1 MFANGG
7 SVYIPPALR
16 YMAQNPDVF
25 NASTANARAR
35 GLSGKNMQGQIE
47 RDAALHY
54 AFHGQGEG
62 RQYGG
67 RTFLG
72 GLLEPRLGDTFGL
85 SPERKQELEN
95 ERDGIDN
102 LPVAAKEPAEG
113 LVGLVPIDN
122 IEAGQ
127 GDGGGKAKGGLVS
140 LAEGGEVYESSP
152 VVQGYLQS
160 NADVL
165 NHSVRVAQSQ
175 GVAPGLGFQRAVE
188 NAAREHWNT
197 YGKNEG
203 RSISGYG
210 DEGASL
216 MTTDSERMAISPP
229 TEREGIFANPVNPQ
243 MLAIAELL
251 KGTRRVYNEP
261 EDLYSTAFFGTNPQ
275 GGYYEPEYLQT
286 TRQID
291 DILGRINPV
300 YRRGIIGATS
310 GDSNEDMVAREM
322 DNALKGLFVRRGHL
336 GEIPSIYDRAGG
348 TPELT
353 RALGELGG
361 YDIDPTGRMSS
372 GTYGQNMQYKTIGGR
387 PISLADVSEANILR
401 DINSRFNSGSSREP
415 YEEDDIGPGGAT
427 FVRYDDTAQINP
439 EAGSILPD
447 GSMAPALIPGTGN
460 PVEFQTGFG
469 SLGEVLD
476 QLPEIA
482 EQFEPIGALFGGAGT
497 INAGIT
503 ASRGTDLNPAF
514 GTNPFN
520 QDQSMALSGTNIL
533 TQMIDPLP
541 NNMNQYGL
549 GGFSGF
555 APFGDQSP
563 QEGYTTLGEFDR
575 SLVG

>member
-102 LPVAAKEPAEG
+102 PPVNVPDAPAEG
-113 LVGLVPIDN
+113 LVSLVPLDP
-122 IEAGQ
+122 AFQPSGM
-127 GDGGGKAKGGLVS
+127 
-140 LAEGGEVYESSP
+140 AEGGEVSEVYETSP
-152 VVQGYLQS
+152 VVQGYLQA
-160 NADVL
+160 NPDVL
-165 NHSVRVAQSQ
+165 MHSVRVADAQ
-175 GVAPGLGFQRAVE
+175 GVGPGKDFQRIVE

-203 RSISGYG
+203 RSIKGYA
-210 DEGASL
+210 DDGASL
-216 MTTDSERMAISPP
+216 MTADSERVIIRPFS
-229 TEREGIFANPVNPQ
+229 ENEGIFANPVNPH

-251 KGTRRVYNEP
+251 KGTRNVYNEP
-261 EDLYSTAFFGTNPQ
+261 EDLYTMAFFGTNPR
-275 GGYYEPEYLQT
+275 GGYYEPEYQQT

-291 DILGRINPV
+291 DILGRIGST

-322 DNALKGLFVRRGHL
+322 NNAIKGLFVRRGHL
-336 GEIPSIYDRAGG
+336 GEIPSIYEDSGG

-361 YDIDPTGRMSS
+361 YDIDPTGTMGDRS
-372 GTYGQNMQYKTIGGR
+372 YGQNMSYRTIGGR
-387 PISLADVSEANILR
+387 PISLADISEANILSN
-401 DINSRFNSGSSREP
+401 INSRFNSGSSRDPDET
-415 YEEDDIGPGGAT
+415 DDIGPGGST
-427 FVRYDDTAQINP
+427 FVNYDDTAQINP

-460 PVEFQTGFG
+460 PVEFQTGYG
-469 SLGEVLD
+469 SLGEFFD
-476 QLPEIA
+476 QLPEMV
-482 EQFEPIGALFGGAGT
+482 EQFEPAGAIFPGAGT

-520 QDQSMALSGTNIL
+520 QDQSMALSGTNVL

-555 APFGDQSP
+555 APFSDQSP